1 MPKVSNHFPDLL
13 TVANSLDTAEVLE
26 NVKQDPAI
34 VRRLLTACPQTEGTP
49 LKGNGRRLTW
59 LHTPAMAA
67 FQRLRQ
73 EYHHEFQGTW
83 TIG

>member
-13 TVANSLDTAEVLE
+13 TVANGLDTAEVLE

-34 VRRLLTACPQTEGTP
+34 VRRVLTAYPQTEGTP
-49 LKGNGRRLTW
+49 LKDNGRRLTW
-59 LHTPAMAA
+59 LHTPAMA
-67 FQRLRQ
+67 FHRLRQ
-73 EYHHEFQGTW
+73 EDHHEFQGTW